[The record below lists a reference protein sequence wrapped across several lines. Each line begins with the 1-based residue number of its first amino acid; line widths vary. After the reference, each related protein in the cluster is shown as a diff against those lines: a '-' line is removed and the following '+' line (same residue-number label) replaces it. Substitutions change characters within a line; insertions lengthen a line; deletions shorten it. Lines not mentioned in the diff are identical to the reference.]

1 MNGVA
6 KNLIPIDITDEMKNS
21 YLDYSMSVIVGRA
34 LPDVR
39 DGLKPVHRRILYAM
53 FREGLLSNRRF
64 SKCAGVVGEVLK
76 KYHPHGDS
84 AVYDSLVRMAQPWN
98 MSEVLVNGQGN
109 FGSVDGD
116 AAAAYRYTECKMT
129 KIAESLLTDIDKDT
143 VNFGPN
149 FDGSTEEPL
158 VLPAAYP
165 NLLVNGSEGIAVG
178 MATKIPPHNFTETI
192 NATIACI
199 DNPDITLDE
208 LLEIIPGPDFPTAAT
223 INGRGGIRDA
233 YETGKGKVKIRG
245 KADFEEIKGS
255 NGRYAVIITEIPYQV
270 NKARLLKEIVKLV
283 KEKRIDGI
291 SALRDESDRQGMR
304 IVVELKR
311 DVVKEVVL
319 NKLYKHTALQNT
331 FGIHFLAIVNG
342 QPMTLSLKEIIERYL
357 AHRKDVTI
365 RRSRFELRKAKA
377 RLHLLDGYLIALDNI
392 DEVIKTIRASK
403 DGEEARP
410 KLMEKFNF
418 SEIQAQ
424 AILNMRLQRL
434 TGLEVDK
441 IKAEQA
447 ELRTQVEFLERILG
461 SDSELLKQIR
471 SELLELGAR
480 YPRQRRTQIQDAT
493 GDFNLLD
500 LIEDKDMV
508 ITLSVRGYIKRMSSD
523 DFREQRRGGKGLRGL
538 KSRSEDSAM
547 EIFMATTHSELLVFT
562 ESGIV
567 YKLPVHQIPEAGRTA
582 FGTPIINL
590 LPKNSDRIVSVVVKP
605 EEGEDVDLLFCSQ
618 KAQVKRSSFSLYQNI
633 RSNGLIAYKCSEEDK
648 LLSVIKAGM
657 DQQVIITTKRGIAMR
672 CKGSE
677 FRSLGRNTTGV
688 RGIRLREGDEIAS
701 MLVLNPDEERKL
713 LTISQKGYGKRT
725 DLSEYR
731 DQKRGGMGILDIKTD
746 SRNGSAVGAI
756 LVEDEDKIMLLT
768 NQGQLI
774 KIPVK
779 NIRET
784 GRNTKGVRL
793 MNVSKGEH
801 IVSITRVID
810 NDEDDSEETEV
821 FSEEEGVTS
830 ESPTDDNTEAAASE
844 EQQEQTETTTET
856 ENNS

>member
-1 MNGVA
+1 MEGIA
-6 KNLIPIDITDEMKNS
+6 KNLIFKDITDEMKNS

-53 FREGLLSNRRF
+53 FREGLLSSRRY

-98 MSEVLVNGQGN
+98 MSVPLVDGQGN

-116 AAAAYRYTECKMT
+116 AAAAYRYTECRMT
-129 KIAESLLTDIDKDT
+129 RIAETLLTDIDKDT

-158 VLPAAYP
+158 VLPSAYP

-208 LLEIIPGPDFPTAAT
+208 LLEIIPGPDFPTCAT
-223 INGRGGIRDA
+223 INGRKGIREA
-233 YETGKGKVKIRG
+233 YETGRGKVKLRG
-245 KADFEEIKGS
+245 KAHFEEIEGS
-255 NGRYAVIITEIPYQV
+255 NGRTAIIITEIPYQV
-270 NKARLLKEIVKLV
+270 NKARLLTEIVKLV
-283 KEKRIDGI
+283 KDKRVEGI

-304 IVVELKR
+304 IVIELKK

-342 QPMTLSLKEIIERYL
+342 QPMTLSLKEILERYL

-365 RRSRFELRKAKA
+365 RRSRFELKKAQA
-377 RLHLLDGYLIALDNI
+377 RLHLLEGYLIALDHI
-392 DEVIKTIRASK
+392 DEVIKTIRSSK
-403 DGEEARP
+403 DAEEARP
-410 KLMEKFNF
+410 RLMEKFGF

-441 IKAEQA
+441 IKEEQA
-447 ELRTQVEFLERILG
+447 ELNRFVEFLERILG
-461 SDSELLKQIR
+461 SEIELLKQIR
-471 SELLELGAR
+471 LELVELGER
-480 YPRQRRTQIQDAT
+480 FPTPRRTNIQDAT

-508 ITLSVRGYIKRMSSD
+508 ITLSVKGYIKRMSAA
-523 DFREQRRGGKGLRGL
+523 DFREQKRGGKGMRGL
-538 KSRSEDSAM
+538 KSREEDSAM
-547 EIFMATTHSELLVFT
+547 EIFMATTHSELMIFT
-562 ESGIV
+562 ESGTV
-567 YKLPVHQIPEAGRTA
+567 YNLAVHQIPEAGRTA

-590 LPKNSDRIVSVVVKP
+590 LPQNSDKIVSVVVKP
-605 EEGEDVDLLFCSQ
+605 SHEEEDVDLIFCSQ
-618 KAQVKRSSFSLYQNI
+618 KGQVKRSSFSLYQKI
-633 RSNGLIAYKCSEEDK
+633 RSNGLIAYKCAEGDK
-648 LLSVIKAGM
+648 LLSVTKADPG
-657 DQQVIITTKRGIAMR
+657 QEILISTRQGLAMR
-672 CKGSE
+672 CPGSE

-688 RGIRLREGDEIAS
+688 RGIKMREGHAIAS
-701 MLVLNPDEERKL
+701 LIVLNPDEERKL
-713 LTISQKGYGKRT
+713 LSISEKGFGKRT
-725 DLSEYR
+725 ALSEYR
-731 DQKRGGMGILDIKTD
+731 LQKRGGLGIFDIKTGE
-746 SRNGSAVGAI
+746 RNGLSVGTL
-756 LVEDEDKIMLLT
+756 LVEDDDKIMLLT
-768 NQGQLI
+768 NMGQLI

-779 NIRET
+779 HIRET
-784 GRNTKGVRL
+784 GRNTKGVKL
-793 MNVSKGEH
+793 MDVSEDEH
-801 IVSITRVID
+801 IVSVTRVID
-810 NDEDDSEETEV
+810 NDDGLEEHTLLPEEETSV
-821 FSEEEGVTS
+821 EEEEQDIVEDPQEENS
-830 ESPTDDNTEAAASE
+830 ESSAED
-844 EQQEQTETTTET
+844 
-856 ENNS
+856 

>member
-1 MNGVA
+1 MEGIA

-53 FREGLLSNRRF
+53 FREGLLSNRRY

-98 MSEVLVNGQGN
+98 MSAPLVDGQGN

-116 AAAAYRYTECKMT
+116 SAAAYRYTECRMT

-149 FDGSTEEPL
+149 FDGATEEPL

-178 MATKIPPHNFTETI
+178 MATKIPPHNFTETV
-192 NATIACI
+192 NATIAFI

-208 LLEIIPGPDFPTAAT
+208 LMEIIPGPDFPTSAM
-223 INGRGGIRDA
+223 INGRKGIRDA

-255 NGRYAVIITEIPYQV
+255 NGRHAVIITEIPYQV
-270 NKARLLKEIVKLV
+270 NKARLLTEIVKLV
-283 KEKRIDGI
+283 KEKRVEGI

-342 QPMTLSLKEIIERYL
+342 QPMTLSLKEILERYL

-377 RLHLLDGYLIALDNI
+377 RLHLLEGYLIALDNI
-392 DEVIKTIRASK
+392 DAVIKTIRASK
-403 DGEEARP
+403 DAEEARP
-410 KLMEKFNF
+410 KLMENFGF
-418 SEIQAQ
+418 SEIQSQ

-434 TGLEVDK
+434 TGLEIDK

-447 ELRTQVEFLERILG
+447 QLITFVEFLERILG
-461 SDSELLKQIR
+461 SEEELLKQIR
-471 SELLELGAR
+471 LELSELGAR
-480 YPRQRRTQIQDAT
+480 FPTKRRTEIREST

-508 ITLSVRGYIKRMSSD
+508 ITLSVRGYIKRMSAA
-523 DFREQRRGGKGLRGL
+523 DFREQKRGGKGLRGL
-538 KSRSEDSAM
+538 KSRSEDSAL
-547 EIFMATTHSELLVFT
+547 EIFMASTHSELLVFT
-562 ESGIV
+562 ESGTV
-567 YKLPVHQIPEAGRTA
+567 YKLAVHQIPEAGRTA

-590 LPKNSDRIVSVVVKP
+590 LPQNSDRIVSVVVKP
-605 EEGEDVDLLFCSQ
+605 TEDEDVDLLFCS
-618 KAQVKRSSFSLYQNI
+618 KNGQVKRSSFSLYQNI
-633 RSNGLIAYKCSEEDK
+633 RSNGLIAYRCADGDK
-648 LLSVIKAGM
+648 LLSVTKASPIQEVLISTRQGS
-657 DQQVIITTKRGIAMR
+657 AMR
-672 CKGSE
+672 CPGSE

-688 RGIRLREGDEIAS
+688 RGIKMREGHQIAS
-701 MLVLNPDEERKL
+701 MIVLNPDEDRKL
-713 LTISQKGYGKRT
+713 LTISEKGYGKRT
-725 DLSEYR
+725 ALNEYR
-731 DQKRGGMGILDIKTD
+731 LQKRGGFGIFDIKTGE
-746 SRNGSAVGAI
+746 RNGLAVGAL
-756 LVEDEDKIMLLT
+756 LVDDEDKIMLLT
-768 NQGQLI
+768 NKGQLI

-793 MNVSKGEH
+793 MDVSKNEL
-801 IVSITRVID
+801 IVSVTLVID
-810 NDEDDSEETEV
+810 NDDEDDAEEQMMEAEESSNDEAPAVTEQDSEQSSNDESSESSDDDSSSEE
-821 FSEEEGVTS
+821 
-830 ESPTDDNTEAAASE
+830 
-844 EQQEQTETTTET
+844 
-856 ENNS
+856 

>member
-1 MNGVA
+1 
-6 KNLIPIDITDEMKNS
+6 
-21 YLDYSMSVIVGRA
+21 MSVIVGRA

-53 FREGLLSNRRF
+53 FREGLLSNRRY

-98 MSEVLVNGQGN
+98 MSVPLVDGQGN

-116 AAAAYRYTECKMT
+116 SAAAYRYTECRMT

-143 VNFGPN
+143 INFGPN
-149 FDGSTEEPL
+149 FDGATEEPL

-178 MATKIPPHNFTETI
+178 MATKIPPHNFTETV

-208 LLEIIPGPDFPTAAT
+208 LLEIIPGPDFPTSAM
-223 INGRGGIRDA
+223 INGRRGIRDA
-233 YETGKGKVKIRG
+233 YETGRGKVKIRG
-245 KADFEEIKGS
+245 KADFEEIKES

-270 NKARLLKEIVKLV
+270 NKVRLLKEIVKLV
-283 KEKRIDGI
+283 KEKRVEGI

-342 QPMTLSLKEIIERYL
+342 QPMTLTLKEILERYL

-365 RRSRFELRKAKA
+365 RRSRFELRKAKS
-377 RLHLLDGYLIALDNI
+377 RLHLLEGYLIALDNI
-392 DEVIKTIRASK
+392 DAVIKTIRSSK
-403 DGEEARP
+403 DAEEARP
-410 KLMEKFNF
+410 KLMENFGF

-441 IKAEQA
+441 IKDEQG
-447 ELRTQVEFLERILG
+447 ELKSFVDFLERILG
-461 SDSELLKQIR
+461 SEGELLKQIR
-471 SELLELGAR
+471 SELVELGAR
-480 YPRQRRTQIQDAT
+480 FPTKRRTEIREST

-508 ITLSVRGYIKRMSSD
+508 ITLSVRGYIKRMSAA
-523 DFREQRRGGKGLRGL
+523 DFREQKRGGKGLRGL
-538 KSRSEDSAM
+538 KSRSEDSAL

-562 ESGIV
+562 ESGTV
-567 YKLPVHQIPEAGRTA
+567 YKLSVHQIPEAGRTA

-590 LPKNSDRIVSVVVKP
+590 LPQNSDRIVSVVVKP
-605 EEGEDVDLLFCSQ
+605 TEDEDVDLLFCS
-618 KAQVKRSSFSLYQNI
+618 KNGQVKRSSFSLYQNI
-633 RSNGLIAYKCSEEDK
+633 RSNGLIAYRCADGDR
-648 LLSVIKAGM
+648 LLSVTKASSAQEVLIGTR
-657 DQQVIITTKRGIAMR
+657 QGSAMR
-672 CKGSE
+672 CPGTE

-688 RGIRLREGDEIAS
+688 RGIKMREGHQIAS
-701 MLVLNPDEERKL
+701 MIVLNPDEERKL
-713 LTISQKGYGKRT
+713 LTISEKGYGKRT
-725 DLSEYR
+725 ALSEYR
-731 DQKRGGMGILDIKTD
+731 LQKRGGFGIFDIKTGE
-746 SRNGSAVGAI
+746 RNGLSVGTI
-756 LVEDEDKIMLLT
+756 LVDDEDKIMLLT
-768 NQGQLI
+768 NKGQLI

-784 GRNTKGVRL
+784 GRNTKGVKL
-793 MNVSKGEH
+793 MDVSKNEL
-801 IVSITRVID
+801 IVSVTRVID
-810 NDEDDSEETEV
+810 NDEDEDDYVEEGLEGLEALEEGLEEEVNSSIEEAKEDSTDSSEDESSSEE
-821 FSEEEGVTS
+821 
-830 ESPTDDNTEAAASE
+830 
-844 EQQEQTETTTET
+844 
-856 ENNS
+856 

>member
-53 FREGLLSNRRF
+53 FREGLLSNRRY

-98 MSEVLVNGQGN
+98 MSETLVNGQGN

-178 MATKIPPHNFTETI
+178 MATKIPPHNFTEAI

-208 LLEIIPGPDFPTAAT
+208 LLEIMPGPDFPTAAT
-223 INGRGGIRDA
+223 INGRRGIREA
-233 YETGKGKVKIRG
+233 YETGRGKVKIRG
-245 KADFEEIKGS
+245 KADFEEIQGS
-255 NGRYAVIITEIPYQV
+255 NGRNAIIITEIPYQV

-291 SALRDESDRQGMR
+291 SALRDESDRRGMR

-342 QPMTLSLKEIIERYL
+342 QPMTLPLKEILERYL

-392 DEVIKTIRASK
+392 DAVIKTIRASK
-403 DGEEARP
+403 DAEEARP
-410 KLMEKFNF
+410 KLMEQFEF

-441 IKAEQA
+441 IKAEQE
-447 ELRTQVEFLERILG
+447 ELRKQVEFLERLLG
-461 SDSELLKQIR
+461 SEAELLQQIR
-471 SELLELGAR
+471 LELAELGAKF
-480 YPRQRRTQIQDAT
+480 PRKRRTQIQDAT

-508 ITLSVRGYIKRMSSD
+508 ITLSVRGYIKRMSAD
-523 DFREQRRGGKGLRGL
+523 DFREQKRGGKGMRGL
-538 KSRSEDSAM
+538 KSRSEDSAL

-567 YKLPVHQIPEAGRTA
+567 YKLPVHQIPEAGRSA

-590 LPKNSDRIVSVVVKP
+590 LPQNSDRIVSVVIKP
-605 EEGEDVDLLFCSQ
+605 KEDEDVDLLFCSQ

-633 RSNGLIAYKCSEEDK
+633 RSNGLIAYKCGEDDK
-648 LLSVIKAGM
+648 LLSVIKAEPE
-657 DQQVIITTKRGIAMR
+657 QQVLITTRQGIAMR

-677 FRSLGRNTTGV
+677 FRPLGRNTMGV

-701 MLVLNPDEERKL
+701 MLVLDAEEQRKL
-713 LTISQKGYGKRT
+713 LTISEKGYGKRT

-731 DQKRGGMGILDIKTD
+731 DQKRGGMGILDIKTGE
-746 SRNGSAVGAI
+746 RNGLSVGAL
-756 LVEDEDKIMLLT
+756 LVEDDDKIMLLT

-774 KIPVK
+774 KIPVE

-793 MNVSKGEH
+793 MNVSKGER
-801 IVSITRVID
+801 IVSVTRVID
-810 NDEDDSEETEV
+810 NDDDVEEAEVITEEPSEDTVDQEETEV
-821 FSEEEGVTS
+821 Q
-830 ESPTDDNTEAAASE
+830 ESPSSAENAEVQPEA
-844 EQQEQTETTTET
+844 
-856 ENNS
+856 

>member
-1 MNGVA
+1 MEGIA

-53 FREGLLSNRRF
+53 FREGLLSNRRY

-98 MSEVLVNGQGN
+98 MSAPLVDGQGN

-116 AAAAYRYTECKMT
+116 SAAAYRYTECRMT
-129 KIAESLLTDIDKDT
+129 RIAESLLTDIDKDT

-149 FDGSTEEPL
+149 FDGATEEPL

-178 MATKIPPHNFTETI
+178 MATKIPPHNFTETV
-192 NATIACI
+192 NAAIACI

-223 INGRGGIRDA
+223 INGRKGIREA
-233 YETGKGKVKIRG
+233 YETGRGKVKIRG

-255 NGRYAVIITEIPYQV
+255 NGRQAIIITEIPYQV

-283 KEKRIDGI
+283 KEKRVDGI
-291 SALRDESDRQGMR
+291 SALRDESDRRGMR
-304 IVVELKR
+304 IVVELKK

-342 QPMTLSLKEIIERYL
+342 QPMTLSLKEILERYL

-377 RLHLLDGYLIALDNI
+377 RLHLLEGYLIALDNI
-392 DEVIKTIRASK
+392 DAVIQTIRSSK

-410 KLMEKFNF
+410 KLMDRFGF

-447 ELRTQVEFLERILG
+447 ELNELVDFLERILG
-461 SDSELLKQIR
+461 SEEELLKQIR
-471 SELLELGAR
+471 TELAELGAR
-480 YPRQRRTQIQDAT
+480 YPTKRRTEIREST

-500 LIEDKDMV
+500 LIEDKEMV
-508 ITLSVRGYIKRMSSD
+508 ITLSVRGYIKRMSAT
-523 DFREQRRGGKGLRGL
+523 DFREQKRGGKGMRGL

-547 EIFMATTHSELLVFT
+547 EIFMATTHSELLIFT

-567 YKLPVHQIPEAGRTA
+567 YKLAVHQIPEAGRTA

-590 LPKNSDRIVSVVVKP
+590 LPQNSDRIVSVIVKP
-605 EEGEDVDLLFCSQ
+605 TADEDVDLLFCSQ
-618 KAQVKRSSFSLYQNI
+618 KGQVKRSSFSLYQNI
-633 RSNGLIAYKCSEEDK
+633 RSNGLIAYKCAPGDK
-648 LLSVIKAGM
+648 LLSVTKAEPT
-657 DQQVIITTKRGIAMR
+657 QEVLISTRQGIAMR
-672 CKGSE
+672 CPGSE
-677 FRSLGRNTTGV
+677 FRPLGRNTTGV
-688 RGIRLREGDEIAS
+688 RGIKMREGHAIAS
-701 MLVLNPDEERKL
+701 MIVLDPDEQRKL
-713 LTISQKGYGKRT
+713 LTISEKGYGKRT
-725 DLSEYR
+725 SLSEYR
-731 DQKRGGMGILDIKTD
+731 LQKRGGFGIFDIKTD
-746 SRNGSAVGAI
+746 DRNGSAVGSI
-756 LVEDEDKIMLLT
+756 LVDDEDKIMLLT
-768 NQGQLI
+768 NKGQLI

-779 NIRET
+779 NIRAT

-793 MNVSKGEH
+793 MNVSKGEL
-801 IVSITRVID
+801 IVSVTRVIES
-810 NDEDDSEETEV
+810 EDDGLEEHIPEDT
-821 FSEEEGVTS
+821 EEGSADVAQESTVDS
-830 ESPTDDNTEAAASE
+830 EVASADEATVSE
-844 EQQEQTETTTET
+844 ADETKE
-856 ENNS
+856 